1 MDPPKDDIKAEPISY
16 DGSVHEGSQS
26 QYDTDDA
33 YLKSLGKSA
42 ELHRVYNFW
51 TLCAYQVMIS
61 ATWTC
66 VVVFYG
72 VIFDVGGPASLLYG
86 SIIVAVGQTL
96 LMASLAEYCGIWPT
110 AGGQQF
116 YVQKLATAKYR
127 PFLSYFVGWCLL
139 LAETATGSS
148 CALNTA
154 NIIGTMVSI
163 FHPNV
168 EWKPY
173 QTFLIYLGLL
183 VIPFLMNLKP
193 SALPLYSTV
202 GAVFTILGFFG
213 WAITLLATAP
223 KASAAFVFTKFINNS
238 GYSSNGWVFILSFYT
253 PLYGLYGTDSMMH
266 LVEEMKN
273 ASQDAPRAMVWSM
286 VLSGVATIVTDLI
299 LLFCCGNYT
308 EYVTALSPYVTWFSD
323 VAGSE
328 YAGIYVAIVFGVVN
342 LLVCTGILS
351 SCSRL
356 GWRMAED
363 RAFPWSHRLQ
373 KIDPKLQIP
382 LNFIFAIMVV
392 EVIIGLI
399 SLGSELAYNAI
410 VSGAGVCFAL
420 AYAIPV
426 TVALVRG
433 RSILPPRPHFDLG
446 RWGYF
451 VNYVAVAWAM
461 LTIVI
466 YVMPLYLPV
475 TGENIGNM
483 NWAALIVGA
492 TFLFSGVWWIFGAR
506 FRYLKEAPLEAE
518 QSPVAGEQSSSS

>member
-1 MDPPKDDIKAEPISY
+1 MDPPKADTKTEPICY
-16 DGSVHEGSQS
+16 DGSVLEGSQS

-86 SIIVAVGQTL
+86 SIIVAIGQTL

-116 YVQKLATAKYR
+116 YVQKLATEKYR

-168 EWKPY
+168 DWKPY

-183 VIPFLMNLKP
+183 VIPLLMNLKP
-193 SALPLYSTV
+193 SALPFYSTV

-213 WAITLLATAP
+213 WASTLLATAP
-223 KASAAFVFTKFINNS
+223 KSSAKFVFTQFINNS
-238 GYSSNGWVFILSFYT
+238 GYTNNGWVFILSFYT

-299 LLFCCGNYT
+299 LLFCCGNYA
-308 EYVTALSPYVTWFSD
+308 EYVTSLSPYVTWFSD
-323 VAGSE
+323 VAGNE

-363 RAFPWSHRLQ
+363 NAFPWSHRLV
-373 KIDPKLQIP
+373 KIDHKLQIP
-382 LNFIFAIMVV
+382 LNFIYAIMVV
-392 EVIIGLI
+392 EVIIGLT

-426 TVALVRG
+426 TVVSTALVRG

-451 VNYVAVAWAM
+451 VNYVAVAWAL

-466 YVMPLYLPV
+466 YVYV
-475 TGENIGNM
+475 VIFERDENIGNM

-492 TFLFSGVWWIFGAR
+492 TFLFSGVWWMFGAK
-506 FRYLKEAPLEAE
+506 FRYLKNVCADAE
-518 QSPVAGEQSSSS
+518 LVKYSGSS

>member
-1 MDPPKDDIKAEPISY
+1 MDSPKEEFKTGPIY
-16 DGSVHEGSQS
+16 HDGSVLEASQS
-26 QYDTDDA
+26 EYDTDAA

-86 SIIVAVGQTL
+86 SIIVAIGQTL

-116 YVQKLATAKYR
+116 YVQKLATEKYK

-163 FHPNV
+163 FHPNI
-168 EWKPY
+168 EWKHY
-173 QTFLIYLGLL
+173 QTFLIYVGLL
-183 VIPFLMNLKP
+183 AIPFLMNLKP
-193 SALPLYSTV
+193 SALPFYSTV

-223 KASAAFVFTKFINNS
+223 KSSAKFVFTQFINNS
-238 GYSSNGWVFILSFYT
+238 GYTNNGWVFILSFYT

-286 VLSGVATIVTDLI
+286 VLSGIATIVTDLI
-299 LLFCCGNYT
+299 LLFCCGNYA
-308 EYVTALSPYVTWFSD
+308 EYMTSLSPYVTWFSD
-323 VAGSE
+323 VAGND
-328 YAGIYVAIVFGVVN
+328 YAGIYVAIVFSV

-363 RAFPWSHRLQ
+363 NAFPWSNRLV
-373 KIDPKLQIP
+373 KIDRKLQIP
-382 LNFIFAIMVV
+382 LNFIYAIMVAQ
-392 EVIIGLI
+392 VIIGLI

-426 TVALVRG
+426 TVTLVRG

-451 VNYVAVAWAM
+451 VNYVAVAWAL

-492 TFLFSGVWWIFGAR
+492 TFLFSGVWWILQAR
-506 FRYLKEAPLEAE
+506 LRYLKDVPVETELV
-518 QSPVAGEQSSSS
+518 SVAG

>member
-1 MDPPKDDIKAEPISY
+1 MDPPKEDVKAEPICY
-16 DGSVHEGSQS
+16 DGSVLEGSQS

-86 SIIVAVGQTL
+86 SIIVAIGQTL

-116 YVQKLATAKYR
+116 YVQKLATKKYR

-163 FHPNV
+163 FHPNID
-168 EWKPY
+168 W
-173 QTFLIYLGLL
+173 
-183 VIPFLMNLKP
+183 KP
-193 SALPLYSTV
+193 SALPFYSTI

-223 KASAAFVFTKFINNS
+223 KSSAKFVFTQFINNS
-238 GYSSNGWVFILSFYT
+238 GYTNNGWVFILSFYS

-299 LLFCCGNYT
+299 LLFCCGNYA
-308 EYVTALSPYVTWFSD
+308 EYITALSPYVTWFSD
-323 VAGSE
+323 VAGNE

-363 RAFPWSHRLQ
+363 KAFPWSNRLQ
-373 KIDPKLQIP
+373 KIDHKLQIP

-433 RSILPPRPHFDLG
+433 RSVLPPRPHFDLG

-451 VNYVAVAWAM
+451 VNYVSVAWAL
-461 LTIVI
+461 LTVVI

-492 TFLFSGVWWIFGAR
+492 TFLFSGVWWVFGAR
-506 FRYLKEAPLEAE
+506 FRYLKEASFDTEPI
-518 QSPVAGEQSSSS
+518 PVTAEQSSSS

>member
-1 MDPPKDDIKAEPISY
+1 MDPQKEIIKAEPICY
-16 DGSVHEGSQS
+16 DGSVLEVSQS

-86 SIIVAVGQTL
+86 SIIVAIGQTL

-116 YVQKLATAKYR
+116 YVQKLATEKYR

-163 FHPNV
+163 FHPNI
-168 EWKPY
+168 EW
-173 QTFLIYLGLL
+173 
-183 VIPFLMNLKP
+183 KP
-193 SALPLYSTV
+193 SALPLYSIV
-202 GAVFTILGFFG
+202 GAVFTVLGFFG
-213 WAITLLATAP
+213 WAITLLTTAP
-223 KASAAFVFTKFINNS
+223 K
-238 GYSSNGWVFILSFYT
+238 SNAKWVFILSFYT
-253 PLYGLYGTDSMMH
+253 PLYGLSGTDSMMH

-286 VLSGVATIVTDLI
+286 VLSGVATIVTDII
-299 LLFCCGNYT
+299 LLFCCGNYAQ
-308 EYVTALSPYVTWFSD
+308 YVTSLSPYVTWFSD
-323 VAGSE
+323 VAGNE
-328 YAGIYVAIVFGVVN
+328 YAGIYVAVVFGV

-363 RAFPWSHRLQ
+363 NAFPWSLRLLE
-373 KIDPKLQIP
+373 IDHKLQIP
-382 LNFIFAIMVV
+382 LNFIYAIMVV

-410 VSGAGVCFAL
+410 VSGAGVCYAL

-426 TVALVRG
+426 TVTLVRG
-433 RSILPPRPHFDLG
+433 RSILPSRPHFDLG

-451 VNYVAVAWAM
+451 VNYIAVAWAL
-461 LTIVI
+461 LTVI
-466 YVMPLYLPV
+466 IFVMPLYLPV

-483 NWAALIVGA
+483 NWAALIVGV
-492 TFLFSGVWWIFGAR
+492 TFLFSSIWWIFRAKS
-506 FRYLKEAPLEAE
+506 RYLKNPSINTELI
-518 QSPVAGEQSSSS
+518 SVAGEQSSVS

>member
-1 MDPPKDDIKAEPISY
+1 MESSKEDNKAGPICY
-16 DGSVHEGSQS
+16 DGSVLEGSES
-26 QYDTDDA
+26 QYDSDDA

-86 SIIVAVGQTL
+86 SIIVAIGQTL

-116 YVQKLATAKYR
+116 YVQKLATEKYR

-163 FHPNV
+163 FHPNID
-168 EWKPY
+168 WKPY

-193 SALPLYSTV
+193 SALPFYSTV
-202 GAVFTILGFFG
+202 GAVFTILGFLG

-223 KASAAFVFTKFINNS
+223 KSSAKFVFTQLINNS
-238 GYSSNGWVFILSFYT
+238 GYTNNGWVFILSFYT
-253 PLYGLYGTDSMMH
+253 PLYGLSGTDSMMH

-286 VLSGVATIVTDLI
+286 VLSGVATIVTDLV
-299 LLFCCGNYT
+299 LLFCCGNYA
-308 EYVTALSPYVTWFSD
+308 EYVTSLSPYVTWFSG
-323 VAGSE
+323 VAENE
-328 YAGIYVAIVFGVVN
+328 YAGIYVAIVFGV
-342 LLVCTGILS
+342 
-351 SCSRL
+351 
-356 GWRMAED
+356 RMAED
-363 RAFPWSHRLQ
+363 NAFPWSHRLL
-373 KIDPKLQIP
+373 KIDHKLQIP
-382 LNFIFAIMVV
+382 LNFIYAIMVV

-410 VSGAGVCFAL
+410 VSGGGVCYAL

-426 TVALVRG
+426 TVALIRG

-451 VNYVAVAWAM
+451 VNYISVAWAL
-461 LTIVI
+461 LTVVI
-466 YVMPLYLPV
+466 FVMPLYLPV

-492 TFLFSGVWWIFGAR
+492 TFLFSGVWWIFAAR
-506 FRYLKEAPLEAE
+506 FRYLKDVSFHTE
-518 QSPVAGEQSSSS
+518 PVPMGGEQSSNS

>member
-1 MDPPKDDIKAEPISY
+1 MDPPKEDIKAEPICY
-16 DGSVHEGSQS
+16 DGSVLEGSQS

-86 SIIVAVGQTL
+86 SIIVAIGQTL

-116 YVQKLATAKYR
+116 YVQKLATEKYR

-163 FHPNV
+163 FHPNID
-168 EWKPY
+168 W
-173 QTFLIYLGLL
+173 
-183 VIPFLMNLKP
+183 KP
-193 SALPLYSTV
+193 SALPFYSTV

-223 KASAAFVFTKFINNS
+223 KASAKFVFTQFINNS
-238 GYSSNGWVFILSFYT
+238 GYTNNGWVFILSFYS

-273 ASQDAPRAMVWSM
+273 ASQDAPLMAR
-286 VLSGVATIVTDLI
+286 
-299 LLFCCGNYT
+299 
-308 EYVTALSPYVTWFSD
+308 SPYVTWFSD
-323 VAGSE
+323 VAGNE

-363 RAFPWSHRLQ
+363 KAFPWSHRLQ
-373 KIDPKLQIP
+373 KIDHKLQIP

-451 VNYVAVAWAM
+451 VNYISVAWAL

-466 YVMPLYLPV
+466 YVSVLPHKSV
-475 TGENIGNM
+475 H
-483 NWAALIVGA
+483 
-492 TFLFSGVWWIFGAR
+492 
-506 FRYLKEAPLEAE
+506 
-518 QSPVAGEQSSSS
+518 

>member
-16 DGSVHEGSQS
+16 DGSIHEGSQS

-116 YVQKLATAKYR
+116 YVQKLATEKYR

-154 NIIGTMVSI
+154 NITGTMVTI
-163 FHPNV
+163 FHPNID
-168 EWKPY
+168 W
-173 QTFLIYLGLL
+173 
-183 VIPFLMNLKP
+183 KP

-223 KASAAFVFTKFINNS
+223 KASAEFVFTKFINNS
-238 GYSSNGWVFILSFYT
+238 GYTNNGWVFILSFYT

-308 EYVTALSPYVTWFSD
+308 EYATALSPYVTWFSD

-433 RSILPPRPHFDLG
+433 RSILPPHPHFDLG

-483 NWAALIVGA
+483 NWASLIVGA

-506 FRYLKEAPLEAE
+506 FKYLREASPETE
-518 QSPVAGEQSSSS
+518 PIPVAREQSSSS